1 MIKRILTSALMV
13 IIPLT
18 IPIKA
23 NMLPKIKRHR
33 DQTNEILEQSL
44 DCQEIIKKIETDYNI
59 PTNLLAAV
67 ATVES
72 GQKPFAV
79 YARGRSKYFSSHD
92 EAVRFV
98 TEQKKKGVKNLYVGP
113 MQICLKSHGKQFES
127 IEHAL
132 TPYNNIRFAAQL
144 LMSLYKKY
152 GTWDKAV
159 MHYNASS
166 RRVSYTNRVMAIWG
180 GDSDYANIKNK
191 TANSDAPKQRHVHVG
206 FGPGIGVHS
215 KKD

>member
-1 MIKRILTSALMV
+1 MV
-13 IIPLT
+13 TIPLT
-18 IPIKA
+18 IPITA
-23 NMLPKIKRHR
+23 NILPKIKRYKDHNN
-33 DQTNEILEQSL
+33 DTLEQSL
-44 DCQEIIKKIETDYNI
+44 DCQKIIRKIEVEYNI

-92 EAVRFV
+92 EAVKFV
-98 TEQKKKGVKNLYVGP
+98 IAQKKKKVKNLYVGP

-144 LMSLYKKY
+144 LISLHKKY

-166 RRVSYTNRVMAIWG
+166 RKVSYTKRVMAIWG
-180 GDSDYANIKNK
+180 GDSDFSNIKNHM
-191 TANSDAPKQRHVHVG
+191 TNSNIPKQKHVRIG
-206 FGPGIGVHS
+206 FGPGIGVHF

>member
-1 MIKRILTSALMV
+1 MIKSILTSILMV

-23 NMLPKIKRHR
+23 TILPKIKRPK
-33 DQTNEILEQSL
+33 DSNNESLEQSHN
-44 DCQEIIKKIETDYNI
+44 CQEIISKIEAEYQI

-72 GQKPFAV
+72 NQKPFAV
-79 YARGRSKYFSSHD
+79 YASGRSKFFSSHD
-92 EAVRFV
+92 EAVKFV
-98 TEQKKKGVKNLYVGP
+98 TAQSKKGLRHLYVGP
-113 MQICLKSHGKQFES
+113 MQICLKSHGKNFES

-166 RRVSYTNRVMAIWG
+166 RRVSYTKRVMAIWG
-180 GDSDYANIKNK
+180 KNDIPTMHAAN
-191 TANSDAPKQRHVHVG
+191 NSQKQQHVHIG
-206 FGPGIGVHS
+206 FGPGVGVHS